1 MYSKFPLAIQ
11 EPFFADCPAIRLAGV
26 TPPCSFPCLA
36 GGRAG
41 VSINSPAAANTSL
54 LASIVRAQTIP
65 SARERCICSGVW
77 RSVTIPS

>member
-36 GGRAG
+36 GGE
-41 VSINSPAAANTSL
+41 
-54 LASIVRAQTIP
+54 LAFPLI
-65 SARERCICSGVW
+65 ARQPLTRHC
-77 RSVTIPS
+77 